1 VVAEAELGLGFA
13 RAVASVDES
22 EQGVVR
28 MARVHAGRAG
38 EGPVRRWSRRRRH
51 QGSESKPGVRTRG
64 AQHQVGENHRRG
76 MVRWTVWMGG
86 DEERMFGFV
95 KCHEGEEPEEYYF
108 VKFWE

>member
-1 VVAEAELGLGFA
+1 
-13 RAVASVDES
+13 
-22 EQGVVR
+22 
-28 MARVHAGRAG
+28 
-38 EGPVRRWSRRRRH
+38 
-51 QGSESKPGVRTRG
+51 
-64 AQHQVGENHRRG
+64 